1 MSGNKKDDEMIC
13 ALTADEH
20 AALQKGLRALPDTMP
35 PRVVWQRIREQ
46 AEAEGLIEEKGRAK
60 RSTWYTGFGLA
71 AAALVVA
78 VMVPVLMQGPDGG
91 TSPDGSLPTVP
102 TDVGTTPPMPLT
114 TLQTLMTESRELEST
129 LRALPDA
136 PRVQRAGTLATI
148 SDLEDRIAAI
158 DYQLNDP
165 EVQMSPEDTEL
176 FWRERVRLMKSLL
189 QLRYAQ
195 AQRAAF

>member
-1 MSGNKKDDEMIC
+1 MMPT
-13 ALTADEH
+13 L
-20 AALQKGLRALPDTMP
+20 LQT
-35 PRVVWQRIREQ
+35 
-46 AEAEGLIEEKGRAK
+46 
-60 RSTWYTGFGLA
+60 
-71 AAALVVA
+71 
-78 VMVPVLMQGPDGG
+78 PVEP
-91 TSPDGSLPTVP
+91 LPTVP
-102 TDVGTTPPMPLT
+102 NSVGTSTPVPLNA
-114 TLQTLMTESRELEST
+114 LQTLMTESRDLESN

-136 PRVQRAGTLATI
+136 PRVQRAGTMATI

>member
-1 MSGNKKDDEMIC
+1 MSNDRKDDEMIC

-20 AALQKGLRALPDTMP
+20 AALRAGLLGLPDTMP
-35 PRVVWQRIREQ
+35 PRIVWRRIAEQ
-46 AEAEGLIEEKGRAK
+46 AEAEGLLRQPFTRR
-60 RSTWYTGFGLA
+60 RSTWYAGIGVA
-71 AAALVVA
+71 AAALVAA
-78 VMVPVLMQGPDGG
+78 VMLPGLLQAPTERFSPVPAN
-91 TSPDGSLPTVP
+91 TPTNI
-102 TDVGTTPPMPLT
+102 DVNLT
-114 TLQTLMTESRELEST
+114 ALQTLMVESRQLET
-129 LRALPDA
+129 NLRALPDQ
-136 PRVQRAGTLATI
+136 PRVMRAGTMATI

-165 EVQMSPEDTEL
+165 GLQMSDEDREL

>member
-1 MSGNKKDDEMIC
+1 
-13 ALTADEH
+13 
-20 AALQKGLRALPDTMP
+20 
-35 PRVVWQRIREQ
+35 
-46 AEAEGLIEEKGRAK
+46 
-60 RSTWYTGFGLA
+60 
-71 AAALVVA
+71 
-78 VMVPVLMQGPDGG
+78 
-91 TSPDGSLPTVP
+91 LPTVP
-102 TDVGTTPPMPLT
+102 DTVGTSTPVPLN
-114 TLQTLMTESRELEST
+114 TLQTLMTESRDLESN

-136 PRVQRAGTLATI
+136 PRVQRAGTMATI

>member
-1 MSGNKKDDEMIC
+1 MIC

-20 AALQKGLRALPDTMP
+20 AALRSGLNSLADTMP
-35 PRVVWQRIREQ
+35 PRDVWHRIREQ
-46 AEAEGLIEEKGRAK
+46 GEAEGLLRQKNVIQR
-60 RSTWYTGFGLA
+60 RSVWYAGVGVA
-71 AAALVVA
+71 AAALVAA
-78 VMVPVLMQGPDGG
+78 VMLPGLLRGPADM
-91 TSPDGSLPTVP
+91 TTVP
-102 TDVGTTPPMPLT
+102 ETTGTTPPLQLT
-114 TLQTLMTESRELEST
+114 TLQTLMRESRDLESN

-136 PRVQRAGTLATI
+136 PAVQRASTMATI
-148 SDLEDRIAAI
+148 ADLEDRIAAI

-165 EVQMSPEDTEL
+165 SIDMSDEDREL

>member
-1 MSGNKKDDEMIC
+1 MSGNNKEEEMIC

-20 AALQKGLRALPDTMP
+20 AALQTGLNALPDTMP

-46 AEAEGLIEEKGRAK
+46 AEAEGLIVVKNSGK
-60 RSTWYTGFGLA
+60 RSMWYLGVGLA
-71 AAALVVA
+71 AAALVAA
-78 VMVPVLMQGPDGG
+78 VMMPMLLQNPVEP
-91 TSPDGSLPTVP
+91 LPTVP
-102 TDVGTTPPMPLT
+102 ANVGTSTPVPLN
-114 TLQTLMTESRELEST
+114 TLQTLMTESRDLESN

-136 PRVQRAGTLATI
+136 PRVQRASTLATI

>member
-1 MSGNKKDDEMIC
+1 MSGNKKEDEMIC
-13 ALTADEH
+13 ALTADEQ
-20 AALQKGLRALPDTMP
+20 AALQRGLDALPDTMP

-46 AEAEGLIEEKGRAK
+46 AEAEGLIVEKGLRK
-60 RSTWYTGFGLA
+60 RTTWYMGAGLA

-78 VMVPVLMQGPDGG
+78 VMVPGFLQGPEDAGQV
-91 TSPDGSLPTVP
+91 VP
-102 TDVGTTPPMPLT
+102 TNVGTQSQVPLN
-114 TLQTLMTESRELEST
+114 TLQTLMTESRDIESN

-136 PRVQRAGTLATI
+136 PRVQRASTMATI

>member
-1 MSGNKKDDEMIC
+1 MPGNKKDDEMIC
-13 ALTADEH
+13 ALTAEEH
-20 AALQKGLRALPDTMP
+20 TALQTGLRALPDTMP

-46 AEAEGLIEEKGRAK
+46 AEAEGLIKEKGLRK
-60 RSTWYTGFGLA
+60 RSTWYTGVGLA
-71 AAALVVA
+71 AAALVAA
-78 VMVPVLMQGPDGG
+78 VMLPRLLQEPVDV
-91 TSPDGSLPTVP
+91 PTVVP
-102 TDVGTTPPMPLT
+102 TSVGTTTQVALT
-114 TLQTLMTESRELEST
+114 TLQTLMTESREIESN

-136 PRVQRAGTLATI
+136 PRVQRASTTATI

>member
-13 ALTADEH
+13 ALTADEQI
-20 AALQKGLRALPDTMP
+20 ALRAGLAALPDTMP
-35 PRVVWQRIREQ
+35 PRDVWQRIRAQ
-46 AEAEGLIEEKGRAK
+46 GEAEGLLGMTGGSR
-60 RSTWYTGFGLA
+60 RTSYWYAGIGAA
-71 AAALVVA
+71 AAALVA
-78 VMVPVLMQGPDGG
+78 ALMLPGLLRGPDM
-91 TSPDGSLPTVP
+91 TIVP
-102 TDVGTTPPMPLT
+102 QNVGTQAESRLS
-114 TLQTLMTESRELEST
+114 TLQTLMSESRELETT

-136 PRVQRAGTLATI
+136 PAVQRASTLATI
-148 SDLEDRIAAI
+148 TDLEDRIAAI

-165 EVQMSPEDTEL
+165 SIDMSDEDREL

>member
-1 MSGNKKDDEMIC
+1 MSGNKKEDEMIC
-13 ALTADEH
+13 ALTADEQ
-20 AALQKGLRALPDTMP
+20 AALQRGLDALPNTMP

-46 AEAEGLIEEKGRAK
+46 AEAEGLIVEKGLRK
-60 RSTWYTGFGLA
+60 RSTWYMGAGLA
-71 AAALVVA
+71 AAALVAA
-78 VMVPVLMQGPDGG
+78 VMVPGFQQGPENAGQV
-91 TSPDGSLPTVP
+91 VP
-102 TDVGTTPPMPLT
+102 TSVGTQSEVPLN
-114 TLQTLMTESRELEST
+114 TLQTLMTESRDIESN
-129 LRALPDA
+129 LRALPDE
-136 PRVQRAGTLATI
+136 PRVQRASTMATI

>member
-1 MSGNKKDDEMIC
+1 MPGNKKDDEMIC
-13 ALTADEH
+13 ALTAEEQT
-20 AALQKGLRALPDTMP
+20 ALQTGLRALPETMP

-46 AEAEGLIEEKGRAK
+46 AEAEGLIREKGLRK
-60 RSTWYTGFGLA
+60 RSTWNTGVGLA
-71 AAALVVA
+71 AAALVAA
-78 VMVPVLMQGPDGG
+78 VMLPKLLQDPVEVP
-91 TSPDGSLPTVP
+91 TTVP
-102 TDVGTTPPMPLT
+102 PIVGTTTQVPLT
-114 TLQTLMTESRELEST
+114 TLQTLMTESRELESN
-129 LRALPDA
+129 LRALPDT
-136 PRVQRAGTLATI
+136 PRVQRASTMATI

-176 FWRERVRLMKSLL
+176 FWRERVRLMRSLL

>member
-13 ALTADEH
+13 ALTADEQV
-20 AALQKGLRALPDTMP
+20 ALGRELQAIPDTMP

-46 AEAEGLIEEKGRAK
+46 AEAEGLVRA
-60 RSTWYTGFGLA
+60 RVLRRRTTWYTGVGIA
-71 AAALVVA
+71 TAALVA
-78 VMVPVLMQGPDGG
+78 AFMLPGLLQNSSEP
-91 TSPDGSLPTVP
+91 LPTVP
-102 TDVGTTPPMPLT
+102 TNAGPESRIPLN
-114 TLQTLMTESRELEST
+114 TLQTLMTESRQLESS

-136 PRVQRAGTLATI
+136 PRVQRASTMATI

-165 EVQMSPEDTEL
+165 NVQMSNADREL

-189 QLRYAQ
+189 Q
-195 AQRAAF
+195 AF

>member
-1 MSGNKKDDEMIC
+1 MSGDKKEDEMIC
-13 ALTADEH
+13 ALTAEEH
-20 AALQKGLRALPDTMP
+20 AALQRGLHELPDTMP

-46 AEAEGLIEEKGRAK
+46 AEAEGLITEKGQQR
-60 RSTWYTGFGLA
+60 RSTWYMGVGLA
-71 AAALVVA
+71 AAALVAAIMLPGLLHGPAETLPV
-78 VMVPVLMQGPDGG
+78 VPDEVG
-91 TSPDGSLPTVP
+91 TSAPIQ
-102 TDVGTTPPMPLT
+102 LT
-114 TLQTLMTESRELEST
+114 TLQTLMTESRDLESN
-129 LRALPDA
+129 LRALPSA
-136 PRVQRAGTLATI
+136 PRVQRASTMATI

-165 EVQMSPEDTEL
+165 SVQMSDADREL

>member
-13 ALTADEH
+13 ALTAEEH
-20 AALQKGLRALPDTMP
+20 AALRTGLGALPDTMP

-46 AEAEGLIEEKGRAK
+46 GEAEGLLGRRGVMQR
-60 RSTWYTGFGLA
+60 RSSWYMGVGLA
-71 AAALVVA
+71 AAAVVA
-78 VMVPVLMQGPDGG
+78 AVVLPGLLRAPADM
-91 TSPDGSLPTVP
+91 TTVP
-102 TDVGTTPPMPLT
+102 PLTGTEPQVQLT
-114 TLQTLMTESRELEST
+114 TLQTLMRESRDLESS
-129 LRALPDA
+129 LRALPNA
-136 PRVQRAGTLATI
+136 PTVQRASTMATI
-148 SDLEDRIAAI
+148 ADLEDRIAAI

-165 EVQMSPEDTEL
+165 SIDMSDGDREL

>member
-1 MSGNKKDDEMIC
+1 MSGDKKEDEMIC
-13 ALTADEH
+13 ALTAEEH
-20 AALQKGLRALPDTMP
+20 AALQRGLHELPDTMP

-46 AEAEGLIEEKGRAK
+46 AEAEGLIKEKGLQR
-60 RSTWYTGFGLA
+60 RSTWYMGFGVA
-71 AAALVVA
+71 AAALVAAIMLPGLLRGPAETLPV
-78 VMVPVLMQGPDGG
+78 VPDHVG
-91 TSPDGSLPTVP
+91 TS
-102 TDVGTTPPMPLT
+102 TPVQLT
-114 TLQTLMTESRELEST
+114 TLQTLMTESRDLESN
-129 LRALPDA
+129 LRALPNA
-136 PRVQRAGTLATI
+136 PRVQRASTMATI

-165 EVQMSPEDTEL
+165 SVQMSDADREL